1 MYGGAAHH
9 RKISQI
15 MKKQGERLDS
25 DPEYREQFIKRW
37 GLEEL
42 ASKMT
47 PELWAIADAKYG
59 YKRDKS

>member
-9 RKISQI
+9 RLISQ
-15 MKKQGERLDS
+15 MLKNAKERVKS
-25 DPEYREQFIKRW
+25 DPEYREYLIKKL
-37 GLEEL
+37 GLDEL

-59 YKRDKS
+59 YKREKS